1 MITLDTLKT
10 RLDTTG
16 YTVQFARDREVD
28 LQELTDL
35 PIIYIGYNNIDNKN
49 PNQPIAYD
57 TYDLN
62 GENLV
67 QNFTIQLVC
76 QQAEFSTIWKAVY
89 KKLIGWNPVVAN
101 SIHTSFTYVQGGV
114 MGLSNS
120 KFYWVDIW
128 RIGFP
133 TTSIL

>member
-1 MITLDTLKT
+1 MITLETLKA

-35 PIIYIGYNNIDNKN
+35 PIIYIGYNNIDSKN